1 MNGLLERH
9 AELDALRRAMSAAG
23 DGQGAVAVVLGEPGL
38 GKTRLLEAS
47 RGLAEEAGLR
57 VRAARGAELES
68 SFPFGVV
75 RQLLE
80 PPLAEL
86 GDVERESAF
95 TGAAGFARALF
106 EHPELEANPLAE
118 DPGGFAAL
126 HGLYWLV
133 ANLVDRG
140 PMALL
145 VDDAHW
151 ADPASLRFVEYL
163 ARRVSGLA
171 LALVVAARSGE
182 PAAGTEERLLALEQS
197 AGASIVRPRPLSQRA
212 VTRRVRE
219 RLGTEPDEVF
229 AGACTDAT
237 GGNPL
242 FLEELL
248 RELDAGDVA
257 PTADALGLVG
267 EVGPGAVA
275 RLTLTRLEAIGPEAG
290 ELARAVAVLGD
301 GAEPALAA
309 SAAAMSDDSARVV
322 ADRLAAAG
330 ILAPERRLR
339 FAHPIVRAAIY
350 QRLPPGER
358 AARHAAAAA
367 QLARAG
373 APAERTAAHLLLTGP
388 AGDPARVSVLGEAAR
403 IALARGAPESAAA
416 YLRRA
421 LEEPP
426 LNAELCGV
434 LLELGR
440 VEHDLHE
447 YGAAEDHLSGALGSS
462 EIRIRAEAARWLA
475 RTLMSSGRPD
485 EALARFD
492 DEIEALVGR
501 APELALGLESELLLA
516 AVWSPRHHSKLSTW
530 LARFERRAAGLP
542 RFEAV
547 GGFHRALQRMLE
559 GASAAEV
566 GDRTEAALAT
576 GAIDPLDPSFGWA
589 MRCLV
594 HSEREEV
601 GLGLV
606 EPALAR
612 ARQLGRLS
620 QVQLLCAQRAQFL
633 YAHGRV
639 AEALAEAEVGLN
651 AGEGFHPALPLLH
664 AVRIDALRERG
675 ELDEAEAGLLRAR
688 LAGEVGDRP
697 PFGWLLASRCR
708 LRLAQ
713 GRLEEAR
720 ADFLRGELLH
730 ERLGAS
736 HCVHPDW
743 RAYGAIALARLGQHA
758 EAEQVAAGQLERA
771 RAFGA
776 PRAFGTALRAAA
788 AVARGDARLARLE
801 EAVDVLEGSS
811 ARLVLAQA
819 LADYGALL
827 RELGR
832 RRESRGPLRRAIA
845 LADGCG
851 APALAERARAEL
863 TAGGGRPPS
872 VETEGVA
879 ALTPAERRVATLAAR
894 GPTNREIAQA
904 LFVTEKTVEV
914 HLSRA
919 YRKLGIRSRWQ
930 LGDFA
935 DRAQGEAVAAR

>member
-1 MNGLLERH
+1 VDTLLERH

-23 DGQGAVAVVLGEPGL
+23 EGRGAVAVVLGEPGL
-38 GKTRLLEAS
+38 GKTRLLEAT
-47 RGLAEEAGLR
+47 RGLAEEAGLG
-57 VRAARGAELES
+57 VCAARGAELES

-80 PPLAEL
+80 APLAEF

-95 TGAAGFARALF
+95 AGAAGLARALF
-106 EHPELEANPLAE
+106 EHPELEAGPLAG
-118 DPGGFAAL
+118 DAAGFAAL

-133 ANLVDRG
+133 ANLADRG

-151 ADPASLRFVEYL
+151 ADRASLRFVEYL

-171 LALVVAARSGE
+171 LALVIAARSGE
-182 PAAGTEERLLALEQS
+182 PAGIEERLLALERG
-197 AGASIVRPRPLSQRA
+197 AGASIVHPRPLSRRA

-219 RLGTEPDEVF
+219 RLGTEPDEIF

-248 RELDAGDVA
+248 RELDAGDVE
-257 PTADALGLVG
+257 PTAEALGLVG
-267 EVGPGAVA
+267 EVGPDAVA

-309 SAAAMSDDSARVV
+309 SAAAISEDRARVV
-322 ADRLAAAG
+322 ADRLAGAG
-330 ILAPERRLR
+330 ILAAERRLR
-339 FAHPIVRAAIY
+339 FSHPIVRAAIY

-367 QLARAG
+367 QLVRAG
-373 APAERTAAHLLLTGP
+373 AAAERTAAHLLLTGP

-403 IALARGAPESAAA
+403 IALARGAPESAAG

-426 LNAELCGV
+426 SGAERHGV

-447 YGAAEDHLSGALGSS
+447 YGAAEDHLSAALGSS
-462 EIRIRAEAARWLA
+462 QVRLRAEAARWLA

-485 EALARFD
+485 EAVARFD

-516 AVWSPRHHSKLSTW
+516 AVWSPGQHAKLGAW
-530 LARFERRAAGLP
+530 LGRFERRAAGLP
-542 RFEAV
+542 HFKAV
-547 GGFHRALQRMLE
+547 GGFHRALLRMLE
-559 GASAAEV
+559 GATAAEV
-566 GDRTEAALAT
+566 GDRTEAALAA
-576 GAIDPLDPSFGWA
+576 GALDPLEPSFGWA

-594 HSEREEV
+594 HSEREEA
-601 GLGLV
+601 GLALV

-612 ARQLGRLS
+612 ARELGHLS

-633 YAHGRV
+633 YAQGRV

-675 ELDEAEAGLLRAR
+675 ELDEAEAGLRRAR
-688 LAGEVGDRP
+688 LAGEVRDRP

-713 GRLEEAR
+713 GRLGEAR

-736 HCVHPDW
+736 RCVHPDW
-743 RAYGAIALARLGQHA
+743 RAYGAIALARLGQR
-758 EAEQVAAGQLERA
+758 EQAEQVAAGQLERA

-776 PRAFGTALRAAA
+776 PRALGTALRAAA
-788 AVARGDARLARLE
+788 AVAQGEAALAHLE

-819 LADYGALL
+819 LADHGTLL

-832 RRESRGPLRRAIA
+832 RRESRDPLRRAIT

-863 TAGGGRPPS
+863 TAGGGRPPPA
-872 VETEGVA
+872 ETEGVA
-879 ALTPAERRVATLAAR
+879 ALTPAERRVAALAAR
-894 GPTNREIAQA
+894 GPTNREIAQT

-914 HLSRA
+914 HLSRT

-930 LGDFA
+930 LADFP
-935 DRAQGEAVAAR
+935 DRALGEAVGVR

>member
-9 AELDALRRAMSAAG
+9 AELDALRRAISAAG

-38 GKTRLLEAS
+38 GKTRLLEATQ
-47 RGLAEEAGLR
+47 GLAEGAGLR
-57 VRAARGAELES
+57 VRVARSAELES
-68 SFPFGVV
+68 SFSFGVV
-75 RQLLE
+75 RQLFE
-80 PPLAEL
+80 PLLAEL
-86 GDVERESAF
+86 GDVEREASFA
-95 TGAAGFARALF
+95 GAAGLARALF
-106 EHPELEANPLAE
+106 EHPEREASPLAE
-118 DPGGFAAL
+118 DPAGFAAL

-133 ANLVDRG
+133 ANLTDRG

-182 PAAGTEERLLALEQS
+182 PTPTEEMLLALERS
-197 AGASIVRPRPLSQRA
+197 AGASILQPRPLSSRA

-219 RLGTEPDEVF
+219 RLGTEPDEMF
-229 AGACTDAT
+229 ASACTDAT

-248 RELDAGDVA
+248 RELDAGDVE

-267 EVGPGAVA
+267 EVGPDAVA

-290 ELARAVAVLGD
+290 ELARVVAVLGD

-309 SAAAMSDDSARVV
+309 SAAAITEDAARAA

-330 ILAPERRLR
+330 MLAPERRLR

-388 AGDPARVSVLGEAAR
+388 ARDPERVSVLADAAR
-403 IALARGAPESAAA
+403 IALARGAPESAAG

-426 LNAELCGV
+426 AGSERHGL

-447 YGAAEDHLSGALGSS
+447 YGAAEEHLSEALGSS
-462 EIRIRAEAARWLA
+462 DISIRAEAARWLA

-485 EALARFD
+485 EALAHFD

-501 APELALGLESELLLA
+501 APELALGLETELLLA
-516 AVWSPRHHSKLSTW
+516 AVWSPRQHSKQSAW
-530 LARFERRAAGLP
+530 LERFERRAAGLP

-547 GGFHRALQRMLE
+547 GGFHRALRRMLE
-559 GASAAEV
+559 GAPAAEV
-566 GDRTEAALAT
+566 GDRTEAALAA

-589 MRCLV
+589 MRCLA
-594 HSEREEV
+594 HSEREEA
-601 GLGLV
+601 GLALV

-612 ARQLGRLS
+612 ARELGHLS

-675 ELDEAEAGLLRAR
+675 ELDEAEAGLVRAR

-720 ADFLRGELLH
+720 ADFLRGEVLH
-730 ERLGAS
+730 EQLGAS
-736 HCVHPDW
+736 QVVHPDW

-758 EAEQVAAGQLERA
+758 EAEEVAARQLERA

-776 PRAFGTALRAAA
+776 PRALGTALRAAA
-788 AVARGDARLARLE
+788 AVARGDAGLAHLE
-801 EAVDVLEGSS
+801 EAIDVLEGTS

-819 LADYGALL
+819 LADYGTLL

-832 RRESRGPLRRAIA
+832 RRETRDPLRRAIT

-851 APALAERARAEL
+851 APALAEHARAEL
-863 TAGGGRPPS
+863 TAGGGRPPP

-894 GPTNREIAQA
+894 GPTNREIAQT
-904 LFVTEKTVEV
+904 LFVTEKTVEI

-930 LGDFA
+930 LGDVA
-935 DRAQGEAVAAR
+935 ARAQGEAVGAR